1 MDIRVRPGDLRSR
14 THVTTLTHAATL
26 VRVRTRRDWNRE
38 QFFRWL
44 DDARQRVDPPIP
56 HDGALAE
63 RAGIS
68 HSTISNWRNGKQ
80 RPTTERLALI
90 AQVLG
95 VPARDLWVRAGLM
108 AADEVGLADAEH
120 LTPPPPEDDEE
131 SIRLVM
137 RSDAP
142 VDVKEALVREIR
154 RMQREHADER
164 ATLAQRMLDLAWR
177 PRKRGLAS
185 EG

>member
-1 MDIRVRPGDLRSR
+1 MSVRLLPGHFRSR
-14 THVTTLTHAATL
+14 THVTGPTRAATL
-26 VRVRTRRDWNRE
+26 VRVRTRRDWNHE

-68 HSTISNWRNGKQ
+68 HSTISNWRRGKQ

-90 AQVLG
+90 ARALG
-95 VPARDLWVRAGLM
+95 VPPRDLWVRAGLM
-108 AADEVGLADAEH
+108 AADEVGLADTKH
-120 LTPPPPEDDEE
+120 LTLEDDEE

-142 VDVKEALVREIR
+142 DDVKEALVGEIR

-164 ATLAQRMLDLAWR
+164 ATLAQRMLDLAWPPHR
-177 PRKRGLAS
+177 RGLTS